1 MQVSSTG
8 RGSARIALSLGGSAR
23 RQVDH
28 LGLVRDPRPRF
39 QRIAECPELLLGDA
53 VHAHQQIELGD
64 RKQLGRAAEAKRV
77 QRTDVLI
84 GGGDDRLQLLGH
96 VLRLVVARTE
106 EQETLLILPYEK
118 WPRRRSYHKP
128 SLFTR
133 HALRNAKRH
142 ERTSVP
148 IPKFAKVCGTLGCE
162 LRSRRTLATY

>member
-106 EQETLLILPYEK
+106 EQETLLILPYENGLDAA
-118 WPRRRSYHKP
+118 PTPNRAYSQGTRCETQNDVSVLVSRFRS
-128 SLFTR
+128 S
-133 HALRNAKRH
+133 
-142 ERTSVP
+142 
-148 IPKFAKVCGTLGCE
+148 PKFAARSDANLGIE
-162 LRSRRTLATY
+162 GH